1 MQNKMSFNNPFQ
13 SAVLEHSSS
22 LKEAHRAYKA
32 GDLANAEQLIVKAML
47 LREAEEKVS
56 VDGDEGNG
64 N

>member
-13 SAVLEHSSS
+13 SAVLKHSSS
-22 LKEAHRAYKA
+22 LMEGHRAYKA

-56 VDGDEGNG
+56 SNGDEGNE